1 MGISLLCRNTVNE
14 KRLQSA
20 VSRTLEINRH
30 RISRSVSNRAQVTND
45 KSFGPLLVSRKKRTN
60 AISEEHIE
68 LAYDYWASPGVS
80 RPTRNK
86 RDTTCEHIRPNEYC
100 EHEKQILEKTQNEV
114 YIEFKRKY
122 PEVKMYQRSFENCRP
137 FFVVSAR
144 PADRNSCCC
153 RSHVEIRLLFTE
165 SMKFRKNGLHSAA

>member
-1 MGISLLCRNTVNE
+1 MKDAGSLISEVKEGRTNDSRAAVQMGISLLCRNMVNE

-20 VSRTLEINRH
+20 VPRTLGINTH
-30 RISRSVSNRAQVTND
+30 RISRSVSNQVQVTND
-45 KSFGPLLVSRKKRTN
+45 KSVSWSLVSQKKRN
-60 AISEEHIE
+60 DAISEEHIK

-86 RDTTCEHIRPNEYC
+86 KDTTCERIRPNEYC

-122 PEVKMYQRSFENCRP
+122 LEVKMCQRSFENCRP
-137 FFVVSAR
+137 FFVVSTR

-153 RSHVEIRLLFTE
+153 
-165 SMKFRKNGLHSAA
+165 